1 MVLTQPFP
9 KNAAMSGPMKIR
21 LPAKTK
27 IYRLSSW
34 LAVGLFAAGSST
46 ANAQQAPFP
55 PRGTEQIPI
64 SVRKPT
70 DFYSSQSRD
79 EQYAQISQEVEI
91 LERQQ
96 SLLRRVVRLVS
107 PTVVHIEAVKEEQA
121 PESGTFK
128 SASPKRIEEAGS
140 GFVARISQSTVI
152 LTNRHVV
159 HGAPLHSIRIE
170 TSDGGIINPRRVLE
184 DPSTDIA
191 VLDIDGV
198 DLPSARTADSREVA
212 IGDYVFAVGSPFG
225 LNHSVSYGIVSAKG
239 RRNLELGSKQI
250 VFQDFIQTDAAI
262 NPGNSGGP
270 LMNLRGE
277 VVGIN
282 TAIASNSGGSEGI
295 GFAIPINIAMN
306 VAQQLVERGGIQRSY
321 LGVSVDPVFNNPT
334 RSAPGAPRPK
344 GAFVKVVRPNS
355 PAEQV
360 GMKYGDV
367 ILEFDGNV
375 VDNDE
380 HLVQL
385 VGLTAMDRPIE
396 VVFLREGQQYKLN
409 VTLVPLSSA
418 QK

>member
-1 MVLTQPFP
+1 
-9 KNAAMSGPMKIR
+9 MKKR
-21 LPAKTK
+21 FSAKT
-27 IYRLSSW
+27 IANRFSSW
-34 LAVGLFAAGSST
+34 LALGLFAAGSSN

-64 SVRKPT
+64 SVRKPA

-96 SLLRRVVRLVS
+96 SLLRRVVKLVS

-121 PESGTFK
+121 PETGTYK
-128 SASPKRIEEAGS
+128 SVSPKRIEEAGS

-191 VLDIDGV
+191 VLDIDGIE
-198 DLPSARTADSREVA
+198 LPSARIADSREVS

-334 RSAPGAPRPK
+334 RSAPGTPRPK

-360 GMKYGDV
+360 GMKYGDI

-396 VVFLREGQQYKLN
+396 ILFLREGQQYKLN

>member
-1 MVLTQPFP
+1 MKLRFLADSKRTQ
-9 KNAAMSGPMKIR
+9 
-21 LPAKTK
+21 
-27 IYRLSSW
+27 LSSW
-34 LAVGLFAAGSST
+34 LTLGLIFAGAST
-46 ANAQQAPFP
+46 SNAQQAPFP

-64 SVRKPT
+64 SVRKPA

-96 SLLRRVVRLVS
+96 SLLRRVVKLVA
-107 PTVVHIEAVKEEQA
+107 PTVVHIEAIKEEPA
-121 PESGTFK
+121 PERGTFK

-140 GFVARISQSTVI
+140 GFITKIAKSTVI

-170 TSDGGIINPRRVLE
+170 TSDGGQISPRRVLE

-191 VLDIDGV
+191 VLDVEGI
-198 DLPSARTADSREVA
+198 DLPAARIADSRNVD

-239 RRNLELGSKQI
+239 RRNLELGSKAI

-277 VVGIN
+277 VIGIN

-306 VAQQLVERGGIQRSY
+306 VAQQLVERGEIKRSY
-321 LGVSVDPVFNNPT
+321 LGVSVDPVFNTPT
-334 RSAPGAPRPK
+334 RSIPGAPRPK
-344 GAFVKVVRPNS
+344 GAFVKIVRPNS

-360 GMKYGDV
+360 GLKYGDI

-385 VGLTAMDRPIE
+385 VGLTCTDRPVE
-396 VVFLREGQQYKLN
+396 VLFVRDGEQYKLN
-409 VTLVPLSSA
+409 VSLIPLTTN
-418 QK
+418 QR